1 MSKSSVS
8 VVTVDGPSGS
18 GKGTV
23 SRMLARE
30 LGFHFLDSGAL
41 YRLLALEASRRGV
54 ALDDES
60 ALVSLVGDLDI
71 QFPADVSE
79 DLVLL
84 YGEDVTRGI
93 RTEATGGKASRVA
106 TLPGVRKALLK
117 VQQDFAMPP
126 GLVADGRDMGT
137 VVFPLADVKLFLVAT
152 SEERAERR
160 YKQLKN
166 NNISVEYDNV
176 LKEIEARDKRDSSRS
191 VAPLRAADD
200 AMTIDTT
207 GIDANAVL
215 SQVRDFVKKQ
225 LIQ

>member
-1 MSKSSVS
+1 
-8 VVTVDGPSGS
+8 
-18 GKGTV
+18 
-23 SRMLARE
+23 
-30 LGFHFLDSGAL
+30 
-41 YRLLALEASRRGV
+41 
-54 ALDDES
+54 
-60 ALVSLVGDLDI
+60 
-71 QFPADVSE
+71 
-79 DLVLL
+79 
-84 YGEDVTRGI
+84 
-93 RTEATGGKASRVA
+93 
-106 TLPGVRKALLK
+106 VRKALLK